1 MHAMSSSKAAQ
12 NHEVPFKMALCQLSV
27 SEDKQENIRMMEKAV
42 SEAAANGAKMIVL
55 PEMWNCPY
63 SNESFPIYAEDID
76 AGDSP
81 SAAAMSNLASSLSV
95 YVIGGSIPEN
105 NDEGKL
111 FNTCCVYGPDGALLG
126 KHRKAHLFDIDIPGS
141 ITFKESDT
149 LTKGGALTVVDTEYG
164 KVGIGIC
171 YDIRFPEMA
180 TVYANRGAQM
190 IVYPGA
196 FNITTGP
203 LHWQLLTQAR
213 AVDNL
218 LHVATCSPARDT
230 SDGAKY
236 TAWGHS
242 SVVGPFAEVM
252 AEAGHGQEI
261 VYADIDFKKNDT
273 RRKNLPLQSQKR
285 NDLYELKDCRNAIGF
300 KF

>member
-1 MHAMSSSKAAQ
+1 MCI
-12 NHEVPFKMALCQLSV
+12 EL
-27 SEDKQENIRMMEKAV
+27 
-42 SEAAANGAKMIVL
+42 
-55 PEMWNCPY
+55 
-63 SNESFPIYAEDID
+63 
-76 AGDSP
+76 
-81 SAAAMSNLASSLSV
+81 
-95 YVIGGSIPEN
+95 
-105 NDEGKL
+105 
-111 FNTCCVYGPDGALLG
+111 TCDWGLQ
-126 KHRKAHLFDIDIPGS
+126 
-141 ITFKESDT
+141 
-149 LTKGGALTVVDTEYG
+149 GGALTVVDTEYG